1 MAGMRIALASLLFA
15 TLVTGVGARADEQ
28 HTYPWQKPPG
38 PIAGSWKVTCPY
50 MAGMVVEFAVAGD
63 KATGKI
69 AVLGQG
75 SIRTYKQGEEILHLS
90 VDDFGEWSGKL
101 VWRSAAGAQ
110 HEDAIRF
117 VATTDKLNATMTT
130 DECYKNM
137 TRAH

>member
-1 MAGMRIALASLLFA
+1 MRTLLAFLAVVSLTTA
-15 TLVTGVGARADEQ
+15 ARGDEEKR
-28 HTYPWQKPPG
+28 TYPWQKPPG

-50 MAGMVVEFAVAGD
+50 MAGMIVDFTVAGD
-63 KATGKI
+63 KAVGKI

-117 VATTDKLNATMTT
+117 HVDTDKANATMTT

-137 TRAH
+137 PRAR